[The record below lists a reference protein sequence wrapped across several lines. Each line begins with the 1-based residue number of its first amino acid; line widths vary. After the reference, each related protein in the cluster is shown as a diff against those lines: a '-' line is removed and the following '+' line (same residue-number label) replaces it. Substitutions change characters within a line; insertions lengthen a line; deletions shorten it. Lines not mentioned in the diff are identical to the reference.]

1 MAYSNVNVYDPGD
14 RVVEVRAY
22 GGTRRER
29 GSAIG
34 AAVRGKGWTR
44 MSVRYSESYG
54 FLSATYARYR
64 RV

>member
-1 MAYSNVNVYDPGD
+1 MANVNVFDPGD

-34 AAVRGKGWTR
+34 AAVRGRGLLL
-44 MSVRYSESYG
+44 SHVRYSESPG
-54 FLSATYARYR
+54 WQSCTYAYYR
-64 RV
+64 RVM